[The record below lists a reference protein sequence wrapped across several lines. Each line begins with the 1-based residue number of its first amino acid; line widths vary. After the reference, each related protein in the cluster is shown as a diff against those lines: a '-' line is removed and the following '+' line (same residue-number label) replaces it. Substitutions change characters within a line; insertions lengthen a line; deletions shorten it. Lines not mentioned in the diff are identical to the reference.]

1 MNAWLL
7 IIKLPVCPVVGALL
21 MAWDD
26 MPRGMLPTAE
36 PAREILEP
44 WTCLAE
50 LCWGERAPG
59 CRGSCSGSRDV
70 LSPWT
75 WGLPGTW
82 PWQTFLKVAAAL
94 TPVKSRLRRAKQRMS
109 AVTAEDS
116 SQERC
121 ALARDAFWQG
131 ETDHRAEEDEDE
143 SANGDCPHQ
152 PGSKGSAFLPAHA
165 RRETPDRGGLEAPP
179 SAVILHGALGSFGGE
194 CSDGGCLDRDVLASG
209 LSQRRC

>member
-1 MNAWLL
+1 M
-7 IIKLPVCPVVGALL
+7 GAARDVALADL
-21 MAWDD
+21 SEGGSCFDTSEKQA
-26 MPRGMLPTAE
+26 AE
-36 PAREILEP
+36 
-44 WTCLAE
+44 
-50 LCWGERAPG
+50 GEAKDACG
-59 CRGSCSGSRDV
+59 DCRGQQ
-70 LSPWT
+70 
-75 WGLPGTW
+75 PGE
-82 PWQTFLKVAAAL
+82 
-94 TPVKSRLRRAKQRMS
+94 M
-109 AVTAEDS
+109 
-116 SQERC
+116 
-121 ALARDAFWQG
+121 ALARDAFWRG